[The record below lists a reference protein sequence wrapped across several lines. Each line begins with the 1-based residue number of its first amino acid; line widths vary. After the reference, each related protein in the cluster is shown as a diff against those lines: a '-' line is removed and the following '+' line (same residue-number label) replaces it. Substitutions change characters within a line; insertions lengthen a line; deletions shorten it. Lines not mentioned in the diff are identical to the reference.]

1 MGQLYSFEN
10 GVLVP
15 YSISRLSNPIQP
27 SAALGYGAQQ
37 YGTVDNPVL
46 PSPAQ
51 VNGAMSQ
58 NMQYGTAQ
66 ITAPQNSV
74 GGAMPAQRQSTQD
87 MYNTQIANTTQ
98 QQQNSAGST
107 VEQNPV
113 DSNRA
118 GQTQD
123 KAWQELYMKA
133 MADLEAQR
141 QINTTMQVELAKNAI
156 IGRANQE
163 ATIDLDG
170 ALDKFFGYTE

>member
-15 YSISRLSNPIQP
+15 YSISRYSNPIQP
-27 SAALGYGAQQ
+27 SAALGYG
-37 YGTVDNPVL
+37 TVGNPVL

-58 NMQYGTAQ
+58 NMQYETAQ

-141 QINTTMQVELAKNAI
+141 QINATMQVELAKNAI

-163 ATIDLDG
+163 ASIDLDG
-170 ALDKFFGYTE
+170 ALDKFFGYAE

>member
-1 MGQLYSFEN
+1 MGQLYSLEN
-10 GVLVP
+10 GVLIP
-15 YSISRLSNPIQP
+15 YSISRLSSPIQP
-27 SAALGYGAQQ
+27 SAALGYAAQQ
-37 YGTVDNPVL
+37 YDTVDNPVL

-58 NMQYGTAQ
+58 NM
-66 ITAPQNSV
+66 QNSV

-141 QINTTMQVELAKNAI
+141 QINATMQVELAKNAI

-163 ATIDLDG
+163 ASIDLDG